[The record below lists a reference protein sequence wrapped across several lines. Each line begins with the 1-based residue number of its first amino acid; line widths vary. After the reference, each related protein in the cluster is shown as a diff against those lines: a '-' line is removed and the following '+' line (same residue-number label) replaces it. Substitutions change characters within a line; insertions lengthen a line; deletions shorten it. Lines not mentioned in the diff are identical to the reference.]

1 MSLAA
6 RRRLVVLLG
15 GAGGSALRIAV
26 EDGFDA
32 GASEWPWGTLLVN
45 LAGAL
50 LLGYVVTRSMSA
62 ARPGPLLLP
71 LVGIG
76 FLGALTTF
84 STFSLE
90 VYLLGDADR
99 VGMSVAYAAVT
110 IGLGLAA
117 AISGS
122 ALAGRRS

>member
-1 MSLAA
+1 MSLTA

-15 GAGGSALRIAV
+15 GAVGSLVRIAAD
-26 EDGFDA
+26 DGWGAGPATWPWATFIVNVA
-32 GASEWPWGTLLVN
+32 GAFALGFLATRLV
-45 LAGAL
+45 L
-50 LLGYVVTRSMSA
+50 A

-90 VYLLGDADR
+90 VHLLGDAGR
-99 VGMSVAYAAVT
+99 AAVAGAYAAST
-110 IGLGLAA
+110 LAAGLAA
-117 AISGS
+117 ALSGS
-122 ALAGRRS
+122 VLAGRRA